1 MMARRSG
8 RRKGAADRTAEL
20 AARARAAGAVRRHLD
35 AATLQPMLAE
45 TARGAFSKA
54 GWLFEAKY
62 DGVRVLAARSHGGRV
77 RLFYRSRR
85 DATPA
90 FTEIARAVAGIACAE
105 FILDGEITA
114 LDESGAMSF
123 ERLQRRLHPPH
134 GTASSRA
141 AGEIPVVMFCF
152 ELLSAGG
159 YDLRGLPLAVRKQL
173 LHALVPPSDWLRV
186 VEYVEREGE
195 RLFSAVAERGLEG
208 MVAKRAASTYE
219 CGRRS
224 RDWLKVKTQHTA
236 DVVIVGF
243 VRGKGCRRHLGS
255 LMAAWRHDGELL
267 YAGNVGSGLN
277 DSLISQLLPRLEKAA
292 TPVPAFRG
300 QPPGPPRA
308 NVFVVPELVAE
319 VRYSAL
325 TAAGHLRHPVFLRLR
340 DDKAI
345 SECLAPQS
353 SGPLGCNAAP
363 G

>member
-1 MMARRSG
+1 MARRLG
-8 RRKGAADRTAEL
+8 RRKGATDRTTEL

-35 AATLQPMLAE
+35 AATLRPMLAE
-45 TARGAFSKA
+45 TAGGAFSKA

-62 DGVRVLAARSHGGRV
+62 DGVRVLAARSRGGRV

-85 DATPA
+85 DATRA
-90 FTEIARAVAGIACAE
+90 FTEIAHAVAGIPCAQ

-114 LDESGAMSF
+114 LDEFGAMSF

-141 AGEIPVVMFCF
+141 GGEIPVVMFCF
-152 ELLSAGG
+152 DLLSACG
-159 YDLRGLPLAVRKQL
+159 YDVRGLPLTVRKQL
-173 LHALVPPSDWLRV
+173 LRALVPPSDWLCV

-195 RLFSAVAERGLEG
+195 RLFSAVAELGLEG

-224 RDWLKVKTQHTA
+224 HDWLKVKTQHTA

-243 VRGKGCRRHLGS
+243 VRGKGWRRDLGS
-255 LMAAWRHDGELL
+255 LMAAWRHDGELV
-267 YAGNVGSGLN
+267 YAGNVGSGFN
-277 DSLISQLLPRLEKAA
+277 DSLISQLVPRLEKATTA
-292 TPVPAFRG
+292 APAFRG

-308 NVFVVPELVAE
+308 HVFVVPELVAE
-319 VRYSAL
+319 VRYSEI

-340 DDKAI
+340 DDKAVA
-345 SECLAPQS
+345 ECVAPRS
-353 SGPLGCNAAP
+353 PGPLG
-363 G
+363 